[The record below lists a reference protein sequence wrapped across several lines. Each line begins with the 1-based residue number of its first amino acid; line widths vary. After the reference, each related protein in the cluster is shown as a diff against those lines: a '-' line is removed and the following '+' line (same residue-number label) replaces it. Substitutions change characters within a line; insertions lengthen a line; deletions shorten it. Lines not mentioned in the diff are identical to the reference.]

1 MSAGRFDLIIEQ
13 GATYSQTFTYE
24 TAAGLP
30 INLTAY
36 TAAMQIRETA
46 ESDVVLATSGGST
59 PSITLTLGGALGTIV
74 VAMTAAKTALLSFDT
89 AVYDLELT
97 TGTTVIRLLEGEV
110 KLSKEVTR

>member
-13 GATYSQTFTYE
+13 GATYTQTFTYE
-24 TAAGLP
+24 TAAGVP

-36 TAAMQIRETA
+36 TAAMQIRESVESTA
-46 ESDVVLATSGGST
+46 VLATSSGTS
-59 PSITLTLGGALGTIV
+59 PSITLTLGGSAGTIIV
-74 VAMTAAKTALLSFDT
+74 TMTATVTAAFAFDT

-97 TGTTVIRLLEGEV
+97 TGTTVLRLLEGEV